1 MAGDASNI
9 RVWETGDVFI
19 FDPAE
24 TYVAGT
30 DVPANIDAALNA
42 NWLPAGLMLGT
53 PGVGMARSIERTD
66 VNSWQ
71 QGRVKERVKNPKVD
85 ISFTLLEDNAVTDDL
100 VDDAAVPSI
109 KYRYVALVFTEDETG
124 VVKRYFS
131 QAKVGLF
138 VSTNNI
144 EQDINGREITGSL
157 EPVAGEYWTIQEGV
171 PAGGEA

>member
-19 FDPAE
+19 FDPLE
-24 TYVAGT
+24 TYNSST
-30 DVPANIDAALNA
+30 SPPANIDAALSGD
-42 NWLPAGLMLGT
+42 WLPAGLMMGT

-66 VNSWQ
+66 VMSWQ

-85 ISFTLLEDNAVTDDL
+85 ITFTLLEDNAVTDDL
-100 VDDAAVPSI
+100 VDDAAVPSV

-124 VVKRYFS
+124 VVKRYIS
-131 QAKVGLF
+131 KAKVGLF

-157 EPVAGEYWTIQEGV
+157 EPVAGEYWVVQEGV
-171 PAGGEA
+171 PAGGEI

>member
-24 TYVAGT
+24 TYNPAT
-30 DVPANIDAALNA
+30 SPPANIDAALSGD
-42 NWLPAGLMLGT
+42 WLPAGLMMGT

-66 VNSWQ
+66 VMSWQ

-85 ISFTLLEDNAVTDDL
+85 ITFTLLEDNEVTEDL
-100 VDDAAVPSI
+100 VDEAAVPSV

-124 VVKRYFS
+124 IVKRYIS
-131 QAKVGLF
+131 KAKVGLF
-138 VSTNNI
+138 VSTNNV

-157 EPVAGEYWTIQEGV
+157 EPVAGEYWTVQEGV

>member
-19 FDPAE
+19 FDPA
-24 TYVAGT
+24 VAYDAAT
-30 DVPANIDAALNA
+30 DVPADIDAALGA
-42 NWLPAGLMLGT
+42 DWLPAGLMLGT

-85 ISFTLLEDNAVTDDL
+85 ITFTLLEDNDVTEDL
-100 VDDAAVPSI
+100 VNPAAVPAI
-109 KYRYVALVFTEDETG
+109 QYRYVALEFVEDETG
-124 VVKRYFS
+124 YKRRWIS
-131 QAKVGLF
+131 KAKVGLF
-138 VSTNNI
+138 VASDNQ
-144 EQDINGREITGSL
+144 EQDINGREVTGSL

-171 PAGGEA
+171 PA